1 MTFAELQ
8 EILRDETKSGANG
21 IRALEGLGSNMLHV
35 TLETV
40 PGRLHGVFIRWEG
53 DGDGERVRMIAPC
66 ARIEKGCV
74 LTAEA
79 ASTLLRRNASLA
91 AGALAIVS
99 LADADHVALVVPLR
113 LADLD
118 AANALLTLIRAAN
131 AADAFEESLGGDEL

>member
-8 EILRDETKSGANG
+8 ELLRDEAKSGANG
-21 IRALEGLGSNMLHV
+21 IRVVEGLGANMLHV

-66 ARIEKGCV
+66 ARIEKGRV
-74 LTAEA
+74 LTPEA
-79 ASTLLRRNASLA
+79 ATTLLRRNATLA
-91 AGALAIVS
+91 AGAIGIVS
-99 LADADHVALVVPLR
+99 LADADHIALVVPLR
-113 LADLD
+113 LSDLD
-118 AANALLTLIRAAN
+118 AASALLALIRAAN